1 MPLIQGRLTPPFF
14 INLKSPT
21 IMNTKIKS
29 LLQNIIDLPEVDRK
43 KVISALL
50 FTELTQKHNDKQA
63 EKRYNHIIDELS

>member
-1 MPLIQGRLTPPFF
+1 MMLM
-14 INLKSPT
+14 LKSPT

-29 LLQNIIDLPEVDRK
+29 LLQNILDLPEGDRK